1 MALPVVKL
9 IAMTPEA
16 EQALGGKSLTI
27 ENFPFRVGRESRSI
41 PFRFPW
47 PKERRTT
54 QKIKGIVPNNE
65 LYIREPS
72 QVHNLSRE
80 HFLLDWEDDTL
91 RLVDRG
97 SVCGTM
103 VDGRIV
109 GGNRSRGEC
118 TVKTND
124 VIIAGPSTS
133 PYVFKVALEKEI
145 GLSSQQAETNPLHNG
160 KLEEAHMA

>member
-1 MALPVVKL
+1 MALPTVKF

-16 EQALGGKSLTI
+16 ELALGGKSLTLGG
-27 ENFPFRVGRESRSI
+27 FPFRVGRESRAI

-47 PKERRTT
+47 PKERRTNRT
-54 QKIKGIVPNNE
+54 PKGIVPNNE

-80 HFLLDWEDDTL
+80 HFLIDWKD
-91 RLVDRG
+91 RKLVLIDRG

-103 VDGRIV
+103 VDGKII
-109 GGNRSRGEC
+109 GGNRNRAEC
-118 TVKTND
+118 IINTND

-133 PYVFKVALEKEI
+133 PYVFKVSIGKEAVIHTEKAQPV
-145 GLSSQQAETNPLHNG
+145 SNG
-160 KLEEAHMA
+160 ELEEALI